1 MAAAFFITCS
11 SDSPDGF
18 VSRSINA
25 FFSAS
30 SLARLRISSEHF
42 SASANAIF
50 SISALAL
57 GTSVDRLSVAVIV
70 LSPPGSRQKNCAP
83 HCCGAILQQAASS
96 RAPLHRHSMDTRVN
110 DRKWLVRH
118 CPEGD
123 VEYRYREARYTLV

>member
-1 MAAAFFITCS
+1 MMAAAFIITCS

-57 GTSVDRLSVAVIV
+57 GTSVDRLSAAVID
-70 LSPPGSRQKNCAP
+70 LSPLGSQPR
-83 HCCGAILQQAASS
+83 HCGAVLQQAASS
-96 RAPLHRHSMDTRVN
+96 RPPFHQHSMDMRVN

-123 VEYRYREARYTLV
+123 IDYRYREARYALV